1 MMDKQERSRTMD
13 LDKAWLYRQGSWT
26 GVDDPAAKFPEEVDN
41 LFEKLHYNPAP
52 RTYGVPG
59 KHYVPINYGPLFP
72 MEKRALIAYPDYPY
86 YIEVEVE
93 GVTDH
98 HFYIAYEPSYLQLVP
113 QLDVYVYKALQLKLL
128 IEEEFPEADK

>member
-1 MMDKQERSRTMD
+1 MD

-26 GVDDPAAKFPEEVDN
+26 EVDGPMAKLPEEVDN

-52 RTYGVPG
+52 RTYGVLG

-72 MEKRALIAYPDYPY
+72 KQKRALNAYPDYHY
-86 YIEVEVE
+86 YVEVEVE

-98 HFYIAYEPSYLQLVP
+98 HFYIEDEPIYLQLVP
-113 QLDVYVYKALQLKLL
+113 QLDDYVDKALQLKLL